1 VPRRQR
7 RLLMHP
13 RRLVLDILRPH
24 RRAVPS
30 RCDRAR
36 HSTEGPSRQQL
47 LWTFP
52 ALIFCHLPTSFT
64 LVFRDMLSCDT
75 MIPGKNI
82 HTLFTIDA
90 SIADHFGPGAIAR
103 RHLAIQARRRRCWDG
118 ICTWADG
125 WDGLWVALQ
134 RPRRSLVMVYCLYP
148 GCIWIGSLYESPY
161 I

>member
-1 VPRRQR
+1 VRYYPQAIVSDTRQSN
-7 RLLMHP
+7 L
-13 RRLVLDILRPH
+13 
-24 RRAVPS
+24 AGNNYS
-30 RCDRAR
+30 
-36 HSTEGPSRQQL
+36 G
-47 LWTFP
+47 TFP

-103 RHLAIQARRRRCWDG
+103 SARARRHMAIQARRRRCWNG

-125 WDGLWVALQ
+125 WDGLWVA
-134 RPRRSLVMVYCLYP
+134 V
-148 GCIWIGSLYESPY
+148 
-161 I
+161 